1 MDPVTAFGLVAS
13 ILQVIDVSFKA
24 VSKCREIYK
33 DGSLAENRSTAEIT
47 KYLDE
52 TTCRLKTSLQNA
64 PCANSQADTDIIDI
78 STKCSK
84 TAAGLLA
91 ELEKM
96 RVEPGGGRRQAIVK
110 GIHALRRKK
119 FVADSQEKLETY
131 QRVLDTRILV
141 GLNSHSIQQ
150 VEDFQSLDQSVKH
163 LATALDQG
171 HNTVTKFV
179 GICCS
184 TM

>member
-1 MDPVTAFGLVAS
+1 
-13 ILQVIDVSFKA
+13 
-24 VSKCREIYK
+24 
-33 DGSLAENRSTAEIT
+33 
-47 KYLDE
+47 
-52 TTCRLKTSLQNA
+52 
-64 PCANSQADTDIIDI
+64 
-78 STKCSK
+78 
-84 TAAGLLA
+84 
-91 ELEKM
+91 M

-110 GIHALRRKK
+110 GIRALRRKK

-171 HNTVTKFV
+171 HNTVTKLLADQTLGLREHIDRRLEDQACIDQEIKAQVQFKNSLFFPKIFSRQD
-179 GICCS
+179 GIHVAHEGTCRWIFEAS
-184 TM
+184 GWSQPWPSLVDWLEHGMLSFMGRRYSIHTHT